1 MGRRLSFLAILA
13 ICVTGTF
20 SIPEEPDPLP
30 KVYPDEPDPLPP
42 VYPDDLPIPC
52 EWKEWGECS
61 GTCGEGIQVTIY

>member
-20 SIPEEPDPLP
+20 SIPNNEADPIDI
-30 KVYPDEPDPLPP
+30 KEYEDNDPI
-42 VYPDDLPIPC
+42 DC

-61 GTCGEGIQVTIY
+61 GTCGEGIQVTINTYITD